1 MKTTIIKY
9 GFFALLT
16 GAIVFLAALV
26 FGADLSETGKVIL
39 GYASMVVSLSF
50 VFFGI
55 KHYRDNENNGLITF
69 RTAFIIGSFI
79 SLFAGVGFAIIDYIY
94 TAIIDP
100 NWIADYVQRQRDLG
114 VVDVDTSHTSGSL
127 AVFMFLIVMVMGLI
141 ISILSALILQRK

>member
-1 MKTTIIKY
+1 MKTTVLKY

-26 FGADLSETGKVIL
+26 LGVDLSETGKVIL

-55 KHYRDNENNGLITF
+55 KHYRDNENNGLVSF
-69 RTAFIIGSFI
+69 RTAFIIGIFI
-79 SLFAGVGFAIIDYIY
+79 SIFAGVGFAIIDYLY
-94 TAIIDP
+94 TAVIDP
-100 NWIADYVQRQRDLG
+100 NWIANYIQQQRDLG

-127 AVFMFLIVMVMGLI
+127 AIFMFMIVLVMGVI